1 MDTYRDD
8 DAPPPRPPRRW
19 WLWRLIG
26 VLTVLMIAFFCL
38 VSALF
43 SYRTVRSVDVVTG
56 TRKWENSSF
65 FGMLHSTHYV
75 VSPLEERLKAEGIEW
90 QATWLSMGY
99 TERSVFGGY
108 RIACRF
114 HQRPSIY
121 EMHSLMEYFV
131 DGTTHE
137 ELVAFVRVMQFG
149 TRQEQEAA
157 VTAASDMVMH
167 EDDWKGWGRAEAR
180 RDIANGKL
188 RLRGYGY
195 PDSSTP
201 EFFTQAKEK
210 FGVEF
215 HAVAGCVVRP
225 GLVDRVA
232 GYNEVMQAEIDRR
245 FGPMALEMLRE
256 ESKLKQ
262 QEEQDKEDH
271 EDAAG
276 ASH

>member
-43 SYRTVRSVDVVTG
+43 SYKTVILVDVVTG
-56 TRKWENSSF
+56 SRKWENSSF
-65 FGMLHSTHYV
+65 FGMLHSTHDE

-90 QATWLSMGY
+90 QARWRLLSRQ
-99 TERSVFGGY
+99 ERQIFGRY
-108 RIACRF
+108 SRACRSA
-114 HQRPSIY
+114 PPVY
-121 EMHSLMEYFV
+121 GLLPLMDDFA
-131 DGTTHE
+131 DGTTYE
-137 ELVAFVRVMQFG
+137 ELIAFVTVMQSG
-149 TRQEQEAA
+149 TKQEQEDA
-157 VTAASDMVMH
+157 VTAAGEMVIR
-167 EDDWKGWGRAEAR
+167 EDNWSGWGRAEAR

-225 GLVDRVA
+225 GLVERVA

-245 FGPMALEMLRE
+245 FGPMALEKLRE
-256 ESKLKQ
+256 ELKLKQ
-262 QEEQDKEDH
+262 QEEQEKEAH
-271 EDAAG
+271 EHAVG